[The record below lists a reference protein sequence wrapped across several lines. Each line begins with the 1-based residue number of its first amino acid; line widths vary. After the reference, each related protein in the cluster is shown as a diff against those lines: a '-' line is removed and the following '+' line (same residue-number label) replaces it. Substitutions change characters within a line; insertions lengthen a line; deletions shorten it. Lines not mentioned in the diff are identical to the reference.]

1 MAQENFDD
9 TFNFEDEELDE
20 SASFSFEDEE
30 IAEEGAPFDF
40 EDEFDRLRQKTART
54 SAVFDDME
62 MEEELE
68 YEDERS
74 FLGRISPGQRLVLLL
89 ILLLDIVII
98 AVGVM
103 AILRVI

>member
-1 MAQENFDD
+1 MAEENYDD
-9 TFNFEDEELDE
+9 TFDFEEV
-20 SASFSFEDEE
+20 
-30 IAEEGAPFDF
+30 AEQDDSAPFDF

-74 FLGRISPGQRLVLLL
+74 FFSRISPGQRLILLL
-89 ILLLDIVII
+89 ILLVDIVVI
-98 AVGVM
+98 AVGFM
-103 AILRVI
+103 ALFNVI

>member
-1 MAQENFDD
+1 MVEDNFDD
-9 TFNFEDEELDE
+9 FNFEDEAIEEDVQLEE
-20 SASFSFEDEE
+20 ST
-30 IAEEGAPFDF
+30 PFDF

-74 FLGRISPGQRLVLLL
+74 FLARISPGQRLVLLL
-89 ILLLDIVII
+89 ILLLDIVVI

-103 AILRVI
+103 AIFQII

>member
-1 MAQENFDD
+1 MVEDNFDD
-9 TFNFEDEELDE
+9 FNFEDEAIEEDVQLEE
-20 SASFSFEDEE
+20 ST
-30 IAEEGAPFDF
+30 PFDF

-68 YEDERS
+68 YEDERG
-74 FLGRISPGQRLVLLL
+74 FLARISPGQRLVLLL
-89 ILLLDIVII
+89 ILLLDIVVI

-103 AILRVI
+103 AIFQII